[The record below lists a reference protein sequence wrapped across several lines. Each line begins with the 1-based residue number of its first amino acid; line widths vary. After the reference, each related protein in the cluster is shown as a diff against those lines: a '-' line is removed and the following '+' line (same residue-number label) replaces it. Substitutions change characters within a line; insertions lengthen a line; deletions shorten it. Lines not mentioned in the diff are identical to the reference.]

1 MQGHVIL
8 LGIVAAETKVREELC
23 IVHPH
28 LEQTSA
34 VGRKEGME
42 GGGEDGGRKWRW
54 REGGREGGR
63 ERGREGEREEGREGG
78 SEMREY

>member
-8 LGIVAAETKVREELC
+8 LGIVAAETKVREELW

-34 VGRKEGME
+34 EGME
-42 GGGEDGGRKWRW
+42 GGSGD
-54 REGGREGGR
+54 GGREG
-63 ERGREGEREEGREGG
+63 EEMEGEEMEGEEMEREEMEGVG
-78 SEMREY
+78 GKKD